1 MSDTCVSV
9 HVLFL
14 LSTNVLCIS
23 SVFSVIKNL
32 LFSVIF
38 FIFVVV
44 VVVAVVLVILFI
56 FDVYNT

>member
-1 MSDTCVSV
+1 MSDTCDSV

-23 SVFSVIKNL
+23 SVLKKVLCF
-32 LFSVIF
+32 VIF

-44 VVVAVVLVILFI
+44 VVVAVVLVVLFI

>member
-1 MSDTCVSV
+1 MSDTCDSV

-23 SVFSVIKNL
+23 SVLKKVLCF
-32 LFSVIF
+32 VIF
-38 FIFVVV
+38 FIFAVVV
-44 VVVAVVLVILFI
+44 VVVAVVLVVLFI